1 MRAEVEVVRGW
12 LALARGDLDG
22 GAARRGAA
30 PWPRPAAGAP
40 LVDLAQALELVAA
53 ASRDA
58 TGARAALGEAH
69 ALWTTAGA
77 APAADRVLVLLGRL
91 HGGLQPRPG
100 HRPGRRDAGS
110 PMLGVRVADTGP
122 LPGEDLTAPL
132 QVRVLG
138 GFEVRAAGRPVPFAA
153 WRSRQARTLVKVL
166 VARRGRPVPR
176 GEICEL
182 LWPDDDPQ
190 RTAHRLSVLL
200 SVVRGVLDPVKAWPP
215 DRYVRADTLGL
226 SLDLANAVVD
236 AEELLR
242 DAAHA
247 EEVLADGDEDRAR
260 DLLAEVDALYRG
272 DAFDDEP
279 YEAWADGLRE
289 EVRAAWLRSLRRHAV
304 LCRRAGRRRRRR
316 RGPRPAARR
325 RRRTTSP
332 RTMRSS
338 GPSSRPGGTARRAG
352 PSTAGRTRWSTSTR
366 HRPTAT
372 SSPAGPR
379 APRPAVVRL
388 PDDPAQSRS
397 VL

>member
-1 MRAEVEVVRGW
+1 M
-12 LALARGDLDG
+12 
-22 GAARRGAA
+22 
-30 PWPRPAAGAP
+30 
-40 LVDLAQALELVAA
+40 
-53 ASRDA
+53 
-58 TGARAALGEAH
+58 
-69 ALWTTAGA
+69 
-77 APAADRVLVLLGRL
+77 
-91 HGGLQPRPG
+91 
-100 HRPGRRDAGS
+100 
-110 PMLGVRVADTGP
+110 VADTGP

-132 QVRVLG
+132 QVQVLG

-226 SLDLANAVVD
+226 SLDLSNAVVD

-247 EEVLADGDEDRAR
+247 EEVLTDGDEKRAR

-289 EVRAAWLRSLRRHAV
+289 EVRAAWLRSLRRHAT
-304 LCRRAGRRRRRR
+304 LCRRAGEVD
-316 RGPRPAARR
+316 AAVADLVRLLAADAYDESAHHALV
-325 RRRTTSP
+325 RTLVTAG
-332 RTMRSS
+332 RH
-338 GPSSRPGGTARRAG
+338 GEARRAFD
-352 PSTAGRTRWSTSTR
+352 RWT
-366 HRPTAT
+366 HAMEHIDAPPPPPDVLAARPR
-372 SSPAGPR
+372 G
-379 APRPAVVRL
+379 PRPAVVRL
-388 PDDPAQSRS
+388 PDDPDRSRS